1 MIRVVIADDHTLFR
15 QGLSLLFRDTEGFE
29 LLGEAADGDALVQTI
44 VDTRPHVALVDV
56 SMPGL
61 HIEELPQ
68 ALRQRGL
75 DTRVIALTLHTEPQT
90 ARRVLQAGVAGY
102 VLKTTPFEELLVAVR
117 LVAGGAPFVSPVIA
131 AELLQGSR
139 DQAPSLLTPREQE
152 VLRWIAAGRPNKQI
166 AAQLQLSVHT
176 VETYRTNL
184 MRKLGLHSTAELV
197 RYAMEQG
204 LVEP

>member
-1 MIRVVIADDHTLFR
+1 
-15 QGLSLLFRDTEGFE
+15 
-29 LLGEAADGDALVQTI
+29 
-44 VDTRPHVALVDV
+44 
-56 SMPGL
+56 
-61 HIEELPQ
+61 
-68 ALRQRGL
+68 
-75 DTRVIALTLHTEPQT
+75 
-90 ARRVLQAGVAGY
+90 
-102 VLKTTPFEELLVAVR
+102 
-117 LVAGGAPFVSPVIA
+117 VIA